1 MRTQRSTRS
10 VPNTVPNTVQQTL
23 LGLTFIGITFIGL
36 TFVGSTPSV
45 WSTPTA
51 FAQAVPS
58 DQSTVFAQSEKT
70 VQPTEATHS
79 IEPQLSVPFTSGE
92 SGYASYR
99 IPSILEAANGRLLA
113 FAEGRKVNASD
124 TGDIDLVLRES
135 DDGGRTWQKMRVL
148 WDDAQNTCGNPCPV
162 LDTTGTIHL
171 LLTWNRGDDT
181 ESRII
186 SGTSHD
192 TRRVFVTTSSDHG
205 ETWSTPREITTQV
218 KSCDWTWYA
227 TGPGAGIR
235 LTAGPHR
242 GRLVIPCDHVEAKSQ
257 NMRSHVIYSD
267 DQGVTWQLGGTA
279 PMPGVNEC
287 EVAELPANVTWK
299 QTDTPTIAGT
309 MVLNMRNYQ
318 RTTPSRQICRSDDGG
333 ATWYAQQH
341 DDTLIEPICQAS
353 FRRIGDGD
361 SREYLFSNPA
371 SETQRERMTVRLSVD
386 ATHTW
391 SNSRVL
397 DPRPAAYSCLVTL
410 RDGAFGC
417 LYETGQKSPYETIVF
432 AKFEREWLIMTSQ
445 KTTSAEP

>member
-1 MRTQRSTRS
+1 MRTQRSTRC
-10 VPNTVPNTVQQTL
+10 VQGIVQRTI
-23 LGLTFIGITFIGL
+23 LGLTFYGL
-36 TFVGSTPSV
+36 TFYGLAFLGITPSV
-45 WSTPTA
+45 WSTSA
-51 FAQAVPS
+51 
-58 DQSTVFAQSEKT
+58 VFAQTAESDPPAASAQLKKT
-70 VQPTEATHS
+70 TRSTETAQS
-79 IEPQLSVPFTSGE
+79 IEPQLSIPFTSGE

-113 FAEGRKVNASD
+113 FAEGRKANASD

-135 DDGGRTWQKMRVL
+135 DDGGRTWHKMRVL

-171 LLTWNRGDDT
+171 LLTWNRGDDA
-181 ESRII
+181 EPQII
-186 SGTSHD
+186 AGTSHD
-192 TRRVFVTTSSDHG
+192 TRRVFVTTSNDHG
-205 ETWSTPREITTQV
+205 ETWCSPREITAQV

-235 LTAGPHR
+235 LTAGPHC

-257 NMRSHVIYSD
+257 KMRSHVIYSD

-287 EVAELPANVTWK
+287 EVAELPANVAWK

-341 DDTLIEPICQAS
+341 DETLIEPICQAS
-353 FRRIGDGD
+353 LRRIGDGD

-371 SETQRERMTVRLSVD
+371 SVTQRERMTIRLSVD

-391 SNSRVL
+391 SISRVL

-410 RDGAFGC
+410 RDGSFGC

-432 AKFEREWLIMTSQ
+432 AKFKREWLIMTTE
-445 KTTSAEP
+445 KTTSTEP